1 MRHPPTNLY
10 IDTQVFVQNNLNL
23 NSGDFRKLKDTFV
36 KDGLRLLVPEMMERE
51 LFRKYEERA
60 KKVAKKLEDAHNI
73 YPVNSLSL
81 GNLPSRGDLEKKC
94 LDELKL
100 QWEIFKE
107 HFVVEK
113 LPLVGN
119 LEDVVDWYFGIKAPF
134 STKKSKEFPDAF
146 ILSALEWYHQEK
158 KVSIAVITADN
169 SFAEAC
175 LSRRYIDHYSE
186 LNKYIDAFKPI
197 TTESDLETEPIDL
210 TQPIATEDLTAL
222 KEIVGRD
229 NNVTSIEIDRA
240 LKLIQS
246 RGENYRYFFLN
257 SSTPIWLSYL
267 KQKDYF
273 KSPPAIRYLPN
284 GYMQYPSWPELE
296 YLKNVSQEAPEKVIN
311 IVLELPTV
319 DNPRVYNDI
328 LEIALLLNGEQS
340 ARLKP
345 KMLEYARLE
354 HQFLAHGYH
363 ELVVHWVVENQIQAA
378 LELVEILVQFRPD
391 PKAEEKAK
399 ERRENSHSLIML
411 DPSPKLESWDYQELL
426 NKGVRPLADKDL
438 VQVAR
443 ILIDATASMIRLSK
457 GKDELESGTSQ
468 DELEVSCPK
477 LNEHSQDH
485 QDPRKDLVHTLVYAC
500 EKVYEH
506 SPESIVVID
515 NTLRNQRWNI
525 FKRIRQHLYALH
537 PSELTKPWI
546 QEFILSHSD
555 YNKHKHDYEFQRMIK
570 VSCEHFGRE
579 LLTENERTQIFDAI
593 LSGPPAEDYRSFLES
608 IGEEFTESYFND
620 RKRDFHRLQLRP
632 FATQLSGKYETYFE
646 ELNKEEEEITD
657 ENYLLFQTS
666 GVRDVTFRSPRS
678 SGELSKLSDEELL
691 DYINEWQDEYIDPDD
706 WIEIRISAL
715 AEAFQAVF
723 AESIISEDDRL
734 TFWIEENRQRIER
747 PIYVQSIIQAMHE
760 QVKDKNFTQLSRWF
774 DFCEWVVS
782 HSDVDPQEHHNELSL
797 ENPSWL
803 SAKRT
808 VCEFVRICIEK
819 EGDVPISHRKQLA
832 KLLDELCTQLDW
844 GLDRDKPILS
854 HSDPITTAINTT
866 RGRALEGL
874 AKFGQWVRRHGDEG
888 EISEV
893 TSIIEKRFKPEAEY
907 PLTTPEYAILGMYY
921 IQIYSFNRKWSVK
934 HKPNFLSRDNMDAW
948 KAAFSSFLIYNRPH
962 QPIFDVIRD
971 EFEFALEHL
980 EHLDQPEGARRK
992 ASAVLGEHL
1001 FLYYLWEVYP
1011 LTGDGSLLE
1020 RFYQKSD
1027 NARKHWA
1034 TLFDSVGRLL
1044 ENTNEQHFNENLKN
1058 RTIAFFEWRLEA
1070 EESVE
1075 LREFTFW
1082 LKAECLEA
1090 EWRLEAYSKTL
1101 DVPNIL
1107 DTDQNGRE
1115 ASIYP
1120 FFRSLHKM
1128 LPEHTSQVVEC
1139 FAKLIHAIPQE
1150 RSIHLSTDE
1159 GRAILKAGFNHNDE
1173 SVCQRAE
1180 ETREDLLRRGYLS
1193 FLDLDA

>member
-1 MRHPPTNLY
+1 MQSWKKPT
-10 IDTQVFVQNNLNL
+10 
-23 NSGDFRKLKDTFV
+23 
-36 KDGLRLLVPEMMERE
+36 
-51 LFRKYEERA
+51 
-60 KKVAKKLEDAHNI
+60 
-73 YPVNSLSL
+73 
-81 GNLPSRGDLEKKC
+81 
-94 LDELKL
+94 
-100 QWEIFKE
+100 
-107 HFVVEK
+107 
-113 LPLVGN
+113 
-119 LEDVVDWYFGIKAPF
+119 
-134 STKKSKEFPDAF
+134 
-146 ILSALEWYHQEK
+146 
-158 KVSIAVITADN
+158 
-169 SFAEAC
+169 
-175 LSRRYIDHYSE
+175 SE
-186 LNKYIDAFKPI
+186 
-197 TTESDLETEPIDL
+197 T
-210 TQPIATEDLTAL
+210 
-222 KEIVGRD
+222 V
-229 NNVTSIEIDRA
+229 DRA
-240 LKLIQS
+240 LALIEKETDRQHFFS
-246 RGENYRYFFLN
+246 RLKN
-257 SSTPIWLSYL
+257 PQWIQPLSER
-267 KQKDYF
+267 DCF
-273 KSPPAIRYLPN
+273 KSPPVIRYLPD

-296 YLKNVSQEAPEKVIN
+296 YLKNISQEAPEEVIR
-311 IVLELPTV
+311 VVSELPAV

-340 ARLKP
+340 VRLKP

-354 HQFLAHGYH
+354 DQFLSHRYH
-363 ELVVHWVVENQIQAA
+363 ELVIHWVVENQIQAA
-378 LELVEILVQFRPD
+378 LELVEILVQFHPD

-399 ERRENSHSLIML
+399 ERRENSHLLNML
-411 DPSPKLESWDYQELL
+411 DPSPKLRSWDYQKLL
-426 NKGVRPLADKDL
+426 DKGVRPLADKEP
-438 VQVAR
+438 VEVAR
-443 ILIDATASMIRLSK
+443 MLIDATASMIRLKK
-457 GKDELESGTSQ
+457 GKDELESGTNQ
-468 DELEVSCPK
+468 DESEIWCPK
-477 LNEHSQDH
+477 LNEHGQDH
-485 QDPRKDLVHTLVYAC
+485 QNPRKDLVHTLVYVC

-525 FKRIRQHLYALH
+525 FKRVRQHLYALH

-555 YNKHKHDYEFQRMIK
+555 YDKYKHDYEFQRMIK

-593 LSGPPAEDYRSFLES
+593 LSGPPAENYRSFLES
-608 IGEEFTESYFND
+608 IGEEFTESYFDD

-632 FATQLSGKYETYFE
+632 FATLLSGKYETYFE
-646 ELNKEEEEITD
+646 ELNKEEKKESTD
-657 ENYLLFQTS
+657 ETYLPFQSS

-678 SGELSKLSDEELL
+678 SDELSKLSDEELL

-723 AESIISEDDRL
+723 AESIISDDERL

-760 QVKDKNFTQLSRWF
+760 QVKDKNFAQLSRWF

-782 HSDVDPQEHHNELSL
+782 HSDVDPQEHDSELSR

-803 SAKRT
+803 SAKRA
-808 VCEFVRICIEK
+808 VCEFVRICIEE

-832 KLLDELCTQLDW
+832 KLLDELCTQFDW
-844 GLDRDKPILS
+844 ALDRDRPILL

-866 RGRALEGL
+866 RGRALESL

-893 TSIIEKRFKPEAEY
+893 TSIIGKRFKPEAEY
-907 PLTTPEYAILGMYY
+907 PMTIPEYAVLGMYY
-921 IQIYSFNRKWSVK
+921 TQIYSFNQKWTVE
-934 HKPNFLSRDNMDAW
+934 HKPSFFPQDNTTAGQ
-948 KAAFSSFLIYNRPH
+948 AAFNSFLAYSRPH
-962 QPIFDVIRD
+962 QPIFDVVRD
-971 EFEFALEHL
+971 EFELALEHL
-980 EHLDQPEGARRK
+980 DDLDQIEGFGRK
-992 ASAVLGEHL
+992 ASEALGEHL

-1011 LTGDGSLLE
+1011 LRGDGSLLE

-1034 TLFDSVGRLL
+1034 TLFDNVGRLL
-1044 ENTNEQHFNENLKN
+1044 ERTNKQHLNESLKN
-1058 RTIAFFEWRLEA
+1058 RTLAFFEWRLEA
-1070 EESVE
+1070 GEPLE
-1075 LREFTFW
+1075 LGEFAFW

-1107 DTDQNGRE
+1107 DTDQNRQE
-1115 ASIYP
+1115 TSIYLSLQ
-1120 FFRSLHKM
+1120 SLHTM
-1128 LPEHTSQVVEC
+1128 LPEYTPQVVEC
-1139 FAKLIHAIPQE
+1139 FAKLIRSIPQD

-1159 GRAILKAGFNHNDE
+1159 GRAILKAGFNHDDK

>member
-1 MRHPPTNLY
+1 MQSWKKPT
-10 IDTQVFVQNNLNL
+10 
-23 NSGDFRKLKDTFV
+23 
-36 KDGLRLLVPEMMERE
+36 
-51 LFRKYEERA
+51 
-60 KKVAKKLEDAHNI
+60 
-73 YPVNSLSL
+73 
-81 GNLPSRGDLEKKC
+81 
-94 LDELKL
+94 
-100 QWEIFKE
+100 
-107 HFVVEK
+107 
-113 LPLVGN
+113 
-119 LEDVVDWYFGIKAPF
+119 
-134 STKKSKEFPDAF
+134 
-146 ILSALEWYHQEK
+146 
-158 KVSIAVITADN
+158 
-169 SFAEAC
+169 
-175 LSRRYIDHYSE
+175 SE
-186 LNKYIDAFKPI
+186 
-197 TTESDLETEPIDL
+197 T
-210 TQPIATEDLTAL
+210 
-222 KEIVGRD
+222 V
-229 NNVTSIEIDRA
+229 DRA
-240 LKLIQS
+240 LALIEKETDRQHFFS
-246 RGENYRYFFLN
+246 RLKN
-257 SSTPIWLSYL
+257 PQWIQPLSER
-267 KQKDYF
+267 DCF
-273 KSPPAIRYLPN
+273 KSPPAIRYLPD
-284 GYMQYPSWPELE
+284 GYIQYPSWPELE
-296 YLKNVSQEAPEKVIN
+296 YLKNVSQEAPEEVIN
-311 IVLELPTV
+311 IVLELPEV
-319 DNPRVYNDI
+319 DNPSVYNDI
-328 LEIALLLNGEQS
+328 LRIALLLNGEQS

-354 HQFLAHGYH
+354 MLEYARLEHQFLAYGYR

-378 LELVEILVQFRPD
+378 LELVEILVQFHPE
-391 PKAEEKAK
+391 PKAEEKTK
-399 ERRENSHSLIML
+399 ERGENSHSLIML
-411 DPSPKLESWDYQELL
+411 DPSPTLESWGYKELL
-426 NKGVRPLADKDL
+426 NKGVRPLADKDP

-443 ILIDATASMIRLSK
+443 ILIDATASMIRLIK

-468 DELEVSCPK
+468 DESEIWYPK

-485 QDPRKDLVHTLVYAC
+485 QNPRKDLVHTLVYAC
-500 EKVYEH
+500 EKIYEH

-537 PSELTKPWI
+537 PSALTKPWI
-546 QEFILSHSD
+546 REFILSHSD
-555 YNKHKHDYEFQRMIK
+555 YDKHKHDYEFQRMIK

-579 LLTENERTQIFDAI
+579 LLTENERTQIFDII
-593 LSGPPAEDYRSFLES
+593 LSGPPAENYSSFLEN
-608 IGEEFTESYFND
+608 IGEEFTESYFDD

-632 FATQLSGKYETYFE
+632 FATLLSGKYETYFE
-646 ELNKEEEEITD
+646 ELNKEEKEITD
-657 ENYLLFQTS
+657 ENYLRFQTS
-666 GVRDVTFRSPRS
+666 VRDVTFRSPRS
-678 SGELSKLSDEELL
+678 SSELSKLSDEELL
-691 DYINEWQDEYIDPDD
+691 DYINEWQDEYYIDSDD

-723 AESIISEDDRL
+723 AESIISDDDRL

-747 PIYVQSIIQAMHE
+747 PIYVSSMIQAIHD
-760 QVKDKNFTQLSRWF
+760 QVKGKNSAQLGRWF

-797 ENPSWL
+797 ENPNWF

-819 EGDVPISHRKQLA
+819 EGDVPISYRKQLA

-907 PLTTPEYAILGMYY
+907 PLTIPEYAILGMYY
-921 IQIYSFNRKWSVK
+921 IQIYSFNRKWAVK
-934 HKPNFLSRDNMDAW
+934 HKPNFLPRDNMDAW
-948 KAAFSSFLIYNRPH
+948 KAAFSSFLICNRPH

-1044 ENTNEQHFNENLKN
+1044 ENTNKQHFNESLKN
-1058 RTIAFFEWRLEA
+1058 RTLAFFEWRLEA
-1070 EESVE
+1070 GEPLE
-1075 LREFTFW
+1075 LGEFSFW
-1082 LKAECLEA
+1082 LEAECLEA

-1107 DTDQNGRE
+1107 NTDQNGRE
-1115 ASIYP
+1115 ASIYSSL
-1120 FFRSLHKM
+1120 RSLHTM
-1128 LPEHTSQVVEC
+1128 LPEHTRQVVEC
-1139 FAKLIHAIPQE
+1139 FAKLIHVIPQE
-1150 RSIHLSTDE
+1150 RSIYFSTDE
-1159 GRAILKAGFNHNDE
+1159 GRAILKAGFNHDDE